1 MTELQGDW
9 DTNNAQGPVPVPLSP
24 SSVLPDRAAF
34 LRPHSTRADMILP
47 GRSGR
52 KIPHQPPHH
61 CPLVFQ
67 EGLLQPKATSA
78 APAAGQGHCAAG
90 GVWNGQGPPS
100 PYPACSAVGA
110 APQCVVRVVLDDT
123 RNLPELGKLQPKTA
137 WPCQQG
143 SPGSQESLAML
154 ESEQSTSR
162 TTKQNVL
169 KGLGG
174 RGSQTLP
181 CGSQGS
187 PLPIYTGTDPAP
199 GAVLH
204 STGYLQLKHFWG
216 LGDVGWAQPLSTASC
231 FEVNIQSFTGAP
243 KNTDPAKAV
252 HINLVLHAPG
262 DRWGNCGTDTHH
274 PPTASINPVPPQ
286 VGHGGHCKLVQSQ
299 ALHTMLGRGGMVRAR
314 LDWG

>member
-169 KGLGG
+169 KAWEEEAVRPFPVAHRDPLCPSIQGLIQPQEL
-174 RGSQTLP
+174 SCT
-181 CGSQGS
+181 
-187 PLPIYTGTDPAP
+187 PLGIC
-199 GAVLH
+199 
-204 STGYLQLKHFWG
+204 S
-216 LGDVGWAQPLSTASC
+216 
-231 FEVNIQSFTGAP
+231 
-243 KNTDPAKAV
+243 
-252 HINLVLHAPG
+252 
-262 DRWGNCGTDTHH
+262 
-274 PPTASINPVPPQ
+274 
-286 VGHGGHCKLVQSQ
+286 
-299 ALHTMLGRGGMVRAR
+299 
-314 LDWG
+314 